1 MTGHFTLPA
10 ELAHS
15 ATEDA
20 FLGGALSILQPKG
33 GYRAGLD
40 AVLLAASVP
49 QDARAVL
56 DVGAGVGV
64 VGLAVARRLADA
76 RVTMIEREPELAAL
90 ARANIARNGLGQR
103 VSLIEADILK
113 LPREDPGVGAADETF
128 DHVLANPPYHVE
140 GRGTAATDPAK
151 AGSHAMAPGDLDRW
165 VRCMVRMARPGG
177 AATLIHRADA
187 LGDILTAL
195 AGRFGGAIVLPIHPR
210 EGEPA
215 SRVLVQAR
223 KGSRAPLQLSAG
235 LVLHNADHSFRRD
248 VDAILRHGAALDLA
262 KSPARP

>member
-1 MTGHFTLPA
+1 VTGPFNLPA

-20 FLGGALSILQPKG
+20 FLGGALSILQPKR

-49 QDARAVL
+49 QDARTVL

-64 VGLAVARRLADA
+64 VGLAVAQRLAGA

-90 ARANIARNGLGQR
+90 ARANVARNGLGAR
-103 VSLIEADILK
+103 VSLIEADILS
-113 LPREDPGVGAADETF
+113 LSREHSELAAAAESF
-128 DHVLANPPYHVE
+128 DHVLANPPYHIE
-140 GRGTAATDPAK
+140 GRGTVATDPAK
-151 AGSHAMAPGDLDRW
+151 AGSHSMAPGDLDRW
-165 VRCMVRMARPGG
+165 VRFMARMARPGG

-187 LGDILTAL
+187 LGDILGAL
-195 AGRFGGAIVLPIHPR
+195 AGRFGGVLVLPIHPR

-235 LVLHNADHSFRRD
+235 LVLHNTDHTFRPD

>member
-1 MTGHFTLPA
+1 VTGHFTLPA

-15 ATEDA
+15 ASEDA
-20 FLGGALSILQPKG
+20 FLGGALSVLQPKG

-76 RVTMIEREPELAAL
+76 RVTMIEREPQLAAL
-90 ARANIARNGLGQR
+90 ARANIARNELAQR
-103 VSLIEADILK
+103 VSLIEADILN
-113 LPREDPGVGAADETF
+113 LSREHSEIAAAAESF
-128 DHVLANPPYHVE
+128 DHVLANPPYHIE
-140 GRGTAATDPAK
+140 GRGTAATDRAK

-165 VRCMVRMARPGG
+165 VRFMARMARPGG

-187 LGDILTAL
+187 LADILTAL
-195 AGRFGGAIVLPIHPR
+195 AGRFGGTIVLPIHPR

-235 LVLHNADHSFRRD
+235 LVLHNADHSFQPD
-248 VDAILRHGAALDLA
+248 VDAILRHGAALDVA

>member
-1 MTGHFTLPA
+1 VTGHFTLPA

-40 AVLLAASVP
+40 AVLLAAAVP

-64 VGLAVARRLADA
+64 VGLAVARRLADV

-90 ARANIARNGLGQR
+90 ARANIARNELAQR
-103 VSLIEADILK
+103 VSLIEADILN
-113 LPREDPGVGAADETF
+113 LSREHSEIAAAAESF
-128 DHVLANPPYHVE
+128 DNVLANPPYHIE
-140 GRGTAATDPAK
+140 GRGTVATDPAK
-151 AGSHAMAPGDLDRW
+151 AGSHSMAPGDLDRW
-165 VRCMVRMARPGG
+165 VRFMARMARAGG

-187 LGDILTAL
+187 LADILTAF

-210 EGEPA
+210 EDEPA

-223 KGSRAPLQLSAG
+223 KGSRAPLQLSTG

-248 VDAILRHGAALDLA
+248 VDAILRHGATLDLA
-262 KSPARP
+262 KSPAGP